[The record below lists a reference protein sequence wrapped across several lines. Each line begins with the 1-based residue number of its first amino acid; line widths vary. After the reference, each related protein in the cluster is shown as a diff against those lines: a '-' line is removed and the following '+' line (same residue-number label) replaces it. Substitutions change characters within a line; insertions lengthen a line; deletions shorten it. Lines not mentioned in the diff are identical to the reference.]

1 VDWRDYTS
9 DEHIWRL
16 IWAYTGGVYSECER
30 MMDMDVVL
38 FEKFIHWRI
47 GENEKI
53 RREIERGK

>member
-1 VDWRDYTS
+1 
-9 DEHIWRL
+9 
-16 IWAYTGGVYSECER
+16 

-47 GENEKI
+47 EENEKI